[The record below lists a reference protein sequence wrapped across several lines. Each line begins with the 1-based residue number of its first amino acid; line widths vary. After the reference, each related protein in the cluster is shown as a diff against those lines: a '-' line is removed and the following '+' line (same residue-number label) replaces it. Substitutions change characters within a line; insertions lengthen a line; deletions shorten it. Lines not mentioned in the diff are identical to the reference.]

1 MTSIPTPTTP
11 SNPTILPTI
20 KIPITPQI
28 ESHLEEVIKSIDVK
42 MDSLTVK
49 LDDIKELLHAKNAP
63 STSNLEERFRK
74 LHAMKE

>member
-1 MTSIPTPTTP
+1 
-11 SNPTILPTI
+11 
-20 KIPITPQI
+20 
-28 ESHLEEVIKSIDVK
+28 

-49 LDDIKELLHAKNAP
+49 LDNITELLKIKNAP